1 MWRLLKILEIEL
13 PYDPEIPLL
22 GIHAEENIMKE
33 TRVPQCP
40 LQHSLQQL
48 GLGSNVDAHWQMNG

>member
-1 MWRLLKILEIEL
+1 MLEIEL

-22 GIHAEENIMKE
+22 GIHAEETIMRE

-40 LQHSLQQL
+40 LQHSLQ
-48 GLGSNVDAHWQMNG
+48 